1 MAAFS
6 RPFSHPNLKMCSP
19 MRSSCMALPCDTP
32 SASLESWAGLA
43 PHKVTGLVLMR

>member
-19 MRSSCMALPCDTP
+19 ISSGYVALPCDTP
-32 SASLESWAGLA
+32 RASLESLAGLA
-43 PHKVTGLVLMR
+43 PRNVTGLVLMR